1 MAVKKNYD
9 KYNMFASSSNTE
21 EDEKEDNVSVAAR
34 IFERRRQ
41 ALKQDGASSTES
53 GMSPAEIFKKRKEYL
68 KTATQRTPEQT
79 DILRADREEA
89 RKLSQKLSV
98 SPNKKLYAT
107 PDQQPQNAGSP
118 FAPIRQ
124 TPEQKSQ
131 VEEYARQLAEK
142 TKQEKQAKQKREQEQ
157 QETKRILDK
166 TGFQDGYQFKRYV
179 DLPNEPDFAETIDKA
194 KNNDPSWLER
204 IQFWKNEANPVED
217 AFREIESMQKGPIW
231 NRQPAN
237 KEDIL
242 SRTEGMATEHAS
254 SLRKYAMLTDNERYT
269 YDYVFEKAGRDAAN
283 KYLATLQDKI
293 NQRSALDRY
302 ERADK
307 SVPNALKIPYN
318 IGKSAEIGAESAIR
332 GIEYLPDAIRGK
344 QKDYSNTESEYYQ
357 SLLNGN
363 AGGAERFAYNTASV
377 IGNMAPSIAAG
388 MVSGG
393 AGATAGASGKIG
405 GMVANAISKG
415 TVGIGILSA
424 QTAGQTYRQ
433 DIMEGRPVEGAQINA
448 ALTAADEYVTNW
460 LLGGIA
466 AYGGGAVGKVLKNS
480 KVGQAAKQGISNAL
494 ARNPTVRRAVL
505 GIANYGGDMLSEGTQ
520 EAVQDLTESIR
531 KSAIYG
537 DKLDLVGDLT
547 DPQTWE
553 DFALGAVTAGI
564 LNAPGTIANNVAINQ
579 YGKSLNP
586 DYRDYSQN
594 MDISPEGYTFPEDYQ
609 EAVNLHQMAEE
620 YAKRQKR
627 GEFIGN
633 REKAEYDLRFQEL
646 QNNILKHNNS
656 NSAKIENT
664 SAQNEPQKLETVRTE
679 EYQEKPFKTQ
689 YGPYNEPEAMQI
701 EEKATTESAYLP
713 EKSNVNM
720 AEAYRTPYGENGG
733 KALEE
738 NYDGSVDISTYNR
751 AFGRVY
757 DAGRYDIDLSVAE
770 HSAIVSVLTPEQV
783 TAAYKAGAQDR
794 NKEMQIDLKTGLPT
808 SMIQGEAK
816 TGGLGAV
823 TENAS
828 EAQRT
833 VAEHIGKMTGLKINL
848 VDDVGEGNATASYK
862 PGEIT
867 LSVNASDFNGAL
879 SHELTHFIKDYAND
893 AYNVYAK
900 YAVQALMESDTVSL
914 EDLVEQYELAYSKAG
929 QEVSREEIMDE
940 IVSDATQRFFNDVQ
954 FAESIAQ
961 NDISL
966 AQKIVDFFT
975 DVVDALKS
983 LIKTGST
990 RGAAKALEEKTEYFE
1005 GCRDIWM
1012 NAAGEASERYKSGA
1026 EIANQEHRPDKNA
1039 LEKPEKVT
1047 ETHIDENYKKVKNME
1062 PVAELSGKEFP
1073 RGEKKLSEQV
1083 LDFFDSI
1090 GGKVHNDIIGEIL
1103 LDKRAIKDDLAHGI
1117 TDLKAIAFASV
1128 PDVLRKG
1135 EVLDHQV
1142 NWKSRGYD
1150 SATVGAKVKIGGEEY
1165 YELAVVKLKDKNR
1178 LYLHSVYTTKVGEN
1192 AVLDQVF
1199 PSVAESTSGGHSLPI
1214 NSIIK
1219 KLNNVNEATTKKGVK
1234 YQLEDI
1240 DDTTT
1245 KKRIDALLYEN
1256 QALKEANELL
1266 EKQFKISPKSAI
1278 RQQDVAKVSR
1288 SLLKEYNSTYK
1299 QETLEKN
1306 LDRLYGYIRGAE
1318 HVDSA
1323 ELTEAATSIARSVLK
1338 QSKQVDT
1345 ELTQQYKDLR
1355 NQIRNTK
1362 INITDQDKADL
1373 AVAGGYNEFRRRNF
1387 GRMKLGNDGISIDS
1401 LYQELSAQHPELFS
1415 NEITHPADQLMA
1427 IADVLDQTDAQVSNP
1442 YHANMD
1448 EMAYMVGQDILQSY
1462 FDVRQAQPT
1471 FADRKAAEVQ
1481 RVQREYSRKM
1491 ADYKKSLKQ
1500 QYISK
1505 LEQVRKENG
1514 QKIQELSKAYRNLTA
1529 AQQREQAEFYRE
1541 KMDALRNEKNQAL
1554 AAAQQRSREQTRMI
1568 QESQRAREA
1577 KKSIMKETKAMQS
1590 WLLKPTDSKH
1600 VPEVLRTTVA
1610 RFLENIDFS
1619 SNELNNDGIPTQ
1631 RSQAWDDAQK
1641 AFRNII
1647 DNGGICEDGESFI
1660 DIDPDLAVRMEEL
1673 VNKTRGIDKLD
1684 NLDAY
1689 SLEELKKVV
1698 VSMKKAIT
1706 EANSLKSNKKSG
1718 QLSILAEGVFKDLGD
1733 RRNRQEYAMLVGGAD
1748 KLLNYDMLDPQTMFG
1763 QMGDNVKSTY
1773 DSLRDGLNRKTVKL
1787 KIAQNYIED
1796 LLKEN
1801 NVSFKALREWTG
1813 KEAKP
1818 KRFKTSSGTIDL
1830 TVSEVMSLYE
1840 LNKRNQARGHIYDR
1854 NGGIKHAPRISKP
1867 HFENGKLIPSI
1878 IDKNYA
1884 PLKVSEADVEL
1895 IINTLTPEQKA
1906 LADGMQ
1912 RFMGNECAEWGNEVT
1927 MEMYGYQKFT
1937 AGNYFPIVTDG
1948 NYIQTKQGDMTKK
1961 KSTIKNMGIT
1971 KNTIK
1976 NANNPIII
1984 EDIFDVYTRQVDHMS
1999 TYNAYV
2005 IPLSD
2010 LNKVF
2015 NYKDMRNEANGSSIK
2030 QEIERTYGKAGNE
2043 YIDKLLDDIN
2053 GSIYTEKSIGDKLL
2067 SNMKAASV
2075 AGNLRVA
2082 IQQPTAYVRAS
2093 MEISPKYL
2101 SRGALTVTRK
2111 GQWDLICEYAPIA
2124 QWKDW
2129 GFYRMDTSRQMKD
2142 IMFNT
2147 DTMKQRFVNKTMI
2160 LAEKGDELAWNRLW
2174 KACEF
2179 ECMDMRPELK
2189 EGTPEFYTEV
2199 GRRFSEIVDKTQVV
2213 DSVLHRTQI
2222 MRSNHALD
2230 RLATNFM
2237 AEPLKSYNMLYRAAM
2252 DVRLNKKG
2260 AKSRAVR
2267 AGAVF
2272 ILNGVCTAVA
2282 ASVVDAL
2289 RDDDRDKN
2297 YWEKYRNSLK
2307 DNILDSINIINNIPW
2322 GKDVISAGMQGYSP
2336 TRADLSGF
2344 QDIYYAFS
2352 RINKLKEGDS
2362 KYTPQS
2368 VAIYSARMA
2377 SKLLGLPVNS
2387 MVRDAEA
2394 IVDTVINE
2402 SGNDSADYKWLKQ
2415 RYAIGSKEN
2424 LGLYAGMM
2432 IEAYRNDDN
2441 EFQKQ
2446 IKEDLNAAG
2455 IDNDTISQKI
2465 KTLIK
2470 SELISD
2476 KSVDPRIDEA
2486 AKAKMSMDL
2495 NTYEASINN
2504 LIEDGY
2510 AGKLIGS
2517 AITARINQLN
2527 GDDEIDWEA
2536 EAEVEPDELYGEILT
2551 GKTEEEDEWNIYSS
2565 RDILAAVEQIDNT
2578 VKSMDAFK
2586 TITAKIIESKTKAGK
2601 TKAEAIS
2608 TIKSSI
2614 TRTYKELWIA
2624 AYQSGDRKGYEAIQA
2639 KLNTLRL
2646 DGKNLYSGTDYSS
2659 WRKAAKE
2666 KEKEENTK

>member
-21 EDEKEDNVSVAAR
+21 EDENEDNVSVAAR

-41 ALKQDGASSTES
+41 ALKQDGATSTES

-131 VEEYARQLAEK
+131 IEEYARQLAEK

-179 DLPNEPDFAETIDKA
+179 DLPNETDFAETIDKA
-194 KNNDPSWLER
+194 KNNDPSWMER

-318 IGKSAEIGAESAIR
+318 IGKSAEIGAESAIK
-332 GIEYLPDAIRGK
+332 GMEYLPDAIQGK

-405 GMVANAISKG
+405 AMVANAASKG

-466 AYGGGAVGKVLKNS
+466 AYGGGAVGKALKNS

-494 ARNPTVRRAVL
+494 AKNPAVRRAVL
-505 GIANYGGDMLSEGTQ
+505 GVANYGGAMFSEGTQ

-579 YGKSLNP
+579 YGKNLNP
-586 DYRDYSQN
+586 DYRDYSQ
-594 MDISPEGYTFPEDYQ
+594 MDISPEYYTSQDDYR
-609 EAVNLHQMAEE
+609 EAVNLKKLAEE
-620 YAKRQKR
+620 YAERQRR
-627 GEFIGN
+627 GEFIKN
-633 REKAEYDLRFQEL
+633 REKAEYDMRFQEF
-646 QNNILKHNNS
+646 QNNVSDHNN
-656 NSAKIENT
+656 AKSDDTN
-664 SAQNEPQKLETVRTE
+664 AQNEPHRQEAVRDE
-679 EYQEKPFKTQ
+679 ESQEQTYEAE
-689 YGPYNEPEAMQI
+689 YGPYNEPVVMPVEG
-701 EEKATTESAYLP
+701 ETTGKDSYIP
-713 EKSNVNM
+713 ETNKINV

-757 DAGRYDIDLSVAE
+757 DAGRYDVNLSVAE

-794 NKEMQIDLKTGLPT
+794 NKEMQIDIKTGLPT
-808 SMIQGEAK
+808 NMIQGETK
-816 TGGLGAV
+816 TGGLEAV

-833 VAEHIGKMTGLKINL
+833 VAEHVGKMTGLKINL

-862 PGEIT
+862 HGEIT

-893 AYNVYAK
+893 AYNVYTK
-900 YAVQALMESDTVSL
+900 YAVQALMESDSVSL
-914 EDLVEQYELAYSKAG
+914 EDLVEQYETAYSKAG
-929 QEVSREEIMDE
+929 QEASREEIMDD
-940 IVSDATQRFFNDVQ
+940 IVADATQKFLNDSQ
-954 FAESIAQ
+954 FAESIVKK
-961 NDISL
+961 DRTL

-975 DVVDALKS
+975 DVIDALKS
-983 LIKTGST
+983 LMKTGST
-990 RGAAKALEEKTEYFE
+990 RKAAKALEEKVTYFE

-1026 EIANQEHRPDKNA
+1026 ELVENSQAETMTKRQAPGVS
-1039 LEKPEKVT
+1039 EKT
-1047 ETHIDENYKKVKNME
+1047 E
-1062 PVAELSGKEFP
+1062 
-1073 RGEKKLSEQV
+1073 Q
-1083 LDFFDSI
+1083 
-1090 GGKVHNDIIGEIL
+1090 
-1103 LDKRAIKDDLAHGI
+1103 GI
-1117 TDLKAIAFASV
+1117 
-1128 PDVLRKG
+1128 R
-1135 EVLDHQV
+1135 
-1142 NWKSRGYD
+1142 
-1150 SATVGAKVKIGGEEY
+1150 
-1165 YELAVVKLKDKNR
+1165 
-1178 LYLHSVYTTKVGEN
+1178 
-1192 AVLDQVF
+1192 
-1199 PSVAESTSGGHSLPI
+1199 
-1214 NSIIK
+1214 
-1219 KLNNVNEATTKKGVK
+1219 

-1245 KKRIDALLYEN
+1245 QRRIDALLYEN

-1266 EKQFKISPKSAI
+1266 EKQFKISPKSAV

-1288 SLLKEYNSTYK
+1288 NLLKEYNSTYK
-1299 QETLEKN
+1299 HETLEKN

-1373 AVAGGYNEFRRRNF
+1373 ASAGGYNEFRRRNF

-1401 LYQELSAQHPELFS
+1401 FYQELSAQHPELFS
-1415 NEITHPADQLMA
+1415 EDVTHPADQLMA

-1481 RVQREYSRKM
+1481 RVQREYTRKM

-1514 QKIQELSKAYRNLTA
+1514 QKRQELSKAYRNLTA

-1541 KMDALRNEKNQAL
+1541 KMDSLRNEKNQAL
-1554 AAAQQRSREQTRMI
+1554 AAMQQRSREQTKMI
-1568 QESQRAREA
+1568 RDSQRAREA

-1641 AFRNII
+1641 AFRKII
-1647 DNGGICEDGESFI
+1647 ENEGVCEDGETFI
-1660 DIDPDLAVRMEEL
+1660 DIDPDLAVRIEEL
-1673 VNKTRGIDKLD
+1673 VNKTKGIDKLD

-1689 SLEELKKVV
+1689 TLEELKKVV

-1706 EANSLKSNKKSG
+1706 EANSLKSNRKSG
-1718 QLSILAEGVFKDLGD
+1718 QLSILAEGVFRDLGD

-1801 NVSFKALREWTG
+1801 NVSFKDLREWTG
-1813 KEAKP
+1813 KDAKP
-1818 KRFKTSSGTIDL
+1818 KRFKTSSGTIEL

-1840 LNKRNQARGHIYDR
+1840 LNKRNQARGHMYDR
-1854 NGGIKHAPRISKP
+1854 NGGIKHAPRVSKL
-1867 HFENGKLIPSI
+1867 HFENGKLIPSR
-1878 IDKNYA
+1878 IDKNYS

-1895 IINTLTPEQKA
+1895 IVNTLTPEQKA

-1912 RFMGNECAEWGNEVT
+1912 RFIGNECAEWGNEVT

-1937 AGNYFPIVTDG
+1937 AGNYFPIVTDN
-1948 NYIQTKQGDMTKK
+1948 NYIQTKQGDMAKK

-2015 NYKDMRNEANGSSIK
+2015 NYKDTRNEASGSSIK
-2030 QEIERTYGKAGNE
+2030 QEIERTYGKAGNA

-2101 SRGALTVTRK
+2101 SRGAMTMTRK
-2111 GQWDLICEYAPIA
+2111 GQWDLICQYAPIA

-2142 IMFNT
+2142 VMFNT

-2160 LAEKGDELAWNRLW
+2160 LTEKGDELAWNRLW
-2174 KACEF
+2174 RACEF
-2179 ECMDMRPELK
+2179 ECLDKHPELK
-2189 EGTPEFYTEV
+2189 EGTQEFYIEV
-2199 GRRFSEIVDKTQVV
+2199 GKRFSEIVDKTQVV

-2237 AEPLKSYNMLYRAAM
+2237 AEPLKSYNMLYRAAI
-2252 DVRLNKKG
+2252 DIKLNKKG

-2272 ILNGVCTAVA
+2272 ILNGVCTAA
-2282 ASVVDAL
+2282 AAAVVDAL
-2289 RDDDRDKN
+2289 RDDDRDKD
-2297 YWEKYRNSLK
+2297 YWDKYRESLK
-2307 DNILDSINIINNIPW
+2307 DNMLDSINIINNIPW
-2322 GKDVISAGMQGYSP
+2322 GKDVVSAVVQGYSP

-2352 RINKLKEGDS
+2352 RIDKLKEGDS

-2394 IVDTVINE
+2394 IVDTAINE
-2402 SGNDSADYKWLKQ
+2402 SGNESADYKWLKQ
-2415 RYAIGSKEN
+2415 KYAIGSKEN

-2470 SELISD
+2470 GELISD
-2476 KSVDPRIDEA
+2476 KSVDPRVDEA
-2486 AKAKMSMDL
+2486 AKAKISMDL
-2495 NTYEASINN
+2495 KSYEAAINE
-2504 LIEDGY
+2504 LMEDGY

-2517 AITARINQLN
+2517 AITARINQLS

-2551 GKTEEEDEWNIYSS
+2551 GKEAEEEWSIYSS
-2565 RDILAAVEQIDNT
+2565 GDILRAVDQLDNT

-2586 TITAKIIESKTKAGK
+2586 TITTEIIDSKTKAGK

-2608 TIKSSI
+2608 SIKSSI
-2614 TRTYKELWIA
+2614 TRPYKEKWIA
-2624 AYQSGDRKGYEAIQA
+2624 AYLEGDRKEYEAIQA
-2639 KLNTLRL
+2639 KLNVLRV
-2646 DGKNLYSGTDYSS
+2646 DGKNLYSGTDYTS